1 MSEGKKKK
9 KNHTQSSRGAA
20 LGQQGRHKALG
31 LYRMARWSCKIL
43 TPYAPLNGLNPVNV
57 RDCAT
62 PSGCLCQ
69 SLLHWDVSEIQNELQ
84 RESKGQQAHWEVCC
98 AGHGASGR
106 GNPAPNPLQFNEV
119 SIHMWIKEIQWTSR
133 LGFSKSSLQGSTW
146 KIVEESELPWNW
158 WTDYFKVWK
167 LVERQEVKGWT

>member
-9 KNHTQSSRGAA
+9 TKHTQSSRGAA

-84 RESKGQQAHWEVCC
+84 RESKGQQAH
-98 AGHGASGR
+98 
-106 GNPAPNPLQFNEV
+106 
-119 SIHMWIKEIQWTSR
+119 
-133 LGFSKSSLQGSTW
+133 
-146 KIVEESELPWNW
+146 
-158 WTDYFKVWK
+158 
-167 LVERQEVKGWT
+167 